1 MPRCFLGWWLTLQS
15 LILLSDDNKELLFQF
30 LLTFHLNQD
39 CLENLFSRIW
49 GTGGNRT
56 NPTAYELQ
64 TCFKVVCVNTW
75 TQTHRLSNCE
85 KIDNDQFIIDMLQCP
100 DENKLKNFDNENE
113 SNYEDE
119 SDKLLEQLCTES
131 IEISTWALKI

>member
-1 MPRCFLGWWLTLQS
+1 MSYKHVLKLFVLTHGP
-15 LILLSDDNKELLFQF
+15 K
-30 LLTFHLNQD
+30 
-39 CLENLFSRIW
+39 
-49 GTGGNRT
+49 
-56 NPTAYELQ
+56 
-64 TCFKVVCVNTW
+64 
-75 TQTHRLSNCE
+75 HRLSNCE

-131 IEISTWALKI
+131 IEIST